1 MAEFKR
7 ILVCAPNITSGL
19 PQALILLFCALLSP
33 AFSFSQSPELISKIE
48 ILYENRFSQ
57 SLEDVSLLFE
67 QWDKIPVTDSGE
79 VTATLS
85 RAGFQLYWIF
95 IQKRDFEQLL
105 PVCES
110 VISRMRPFQDQF
122 QTEWWTWH
130 GRIAESYTYLK
141 KNRQSQHAWAS
152 LQDTLLGQ
160 RPQDSLFIGEVYLQ
174 MAKQAYH
181 QGWYEEGLSY
191 ANSGVIY
198 LKAFDDADM
207 YASLLLTIGRI
218 YNQQGEYIQA
228 ITHFRRAIDIL
239 ETIPP
244 SDKDPAALTLPY
256 TEVARAYNAQGK
268 PGLGIE
274 FYEKAQSVMTYPT
287 VTYAD
292 QINILGNMVGLYRK
306 DSPEMALHCLGLA
319 QKKYDQSVSLGQPV
333 AANTLLM
340 LNIRKGRILYEVGKW
355 EESEVILT
363 ASLQKALNEKQL
375 FPALFAANVLVTKS
389 LAQGLPEVALQWW
402 QAGYN
407 VLQGEFTLDSTG
419 WENPLDPTVFS
430 ASTNIVSF
438 LLYRSRALISLEES
452 GKYPQIP
459 LWTLA
464 EDAALLGQELLLEIR
479 RNNQERSQDFNNTY
493 QRLQG
498 IRLDILSRQNEPE
511 TFGSMFQLMDRSK
524 VIGLQED
531 WLYEQRKQAGE
542 LPLACRNRLEQLE
555 REVVEL
561 EAMIFDNELVAN
573 KDSLAFQRAYDGKTL
588 LVEKRR
594 ALRLLED
601 SVTSQFPAFALSDH
615 EYPFIPIEEI
625 RRRLLPK
632 GKAILS
638 FFYSPEYLFGCLV
651 TSDTIAINKWPVTD
665 SFFLSLQNVIAAN
678 RNPQFS
684 RDAIL
689 ASHRLYKLLFDTFES
704 ALTSEVS
711 GLLIIPDGPLVDLPF
726 EALVVDPKQARRPR
740 YLLDRFEVSYWLS
753 ARSRWLLEEN
763 NEENSLIKDGNLA
776 SFAPQYPAGG
786 EQLAMMMENDSVVSR
801 LVRSGEFELPGAMKE
816 ATVIA
821 NLWNGQVYKGAGVTE
836 EEFLR
841 EAANFSILH
850 LAMHALVEEEK
861 EDFSR
866 LLFAPSETEGRGFL
880 SALEISDMDLPAD
893 LVVLSACN
901 TGRGEWRAG
910 EGVFHLGRAFRM
922 AGVRSLVLSLWQV
935 PDQATS
941 QLMPRFYEGLKEG
954 MTKSN
959 ALRKAKLAYLDEA
972 DPVMS
977 SPYFWA
983 GFVLIGDESALPPP
997 ETNYPFWISIGLLSM
1012 LVVFLGIYLRR
1023 RLG

>member
-7 ILVCAPNITSGL
+7 ILVCTPNATSGL
-19 PQALILLFCALLSP
+19 SQALILFICALLGPVSC
-33 AFSFSQSPELISKIE
+33 FSQSSTTIHKIE
-48 ILYENRFSQ
+48 SLFENRFNQ
-57 SLEDVSLLFE
+57 SLEEVSLLRE
-67 QWDKIPVTDSGE
+67 EWETLPVSDSAE
-79 VTATLS
+79 AAAILS
-85 RAGFQLYWIF
+85 KAGFQLYWIF
-95 IQKRDFEQLL
+95 IQKREFDQLI
-105 PVCES
+105 PVCNS
-110 VISRMRPFQDQF
+110 VIRRMQPYQSQF
-122 QTEWWTWH
+122 LTEWWTWH
-130 GRIAESYTYLK
+130 GRIAESYNYLGESEK
-141 KNRQSQHAWAS
+141 SRDAWAS
-152 LQDTLLGQ
+152 LQDTLLVQ
-160 RPQDSLFIGEVYLQ
+160 QPQDSLFIGEVYLQ

-181 QGWYEEGLSY
+181 EKWFEEGLAS
-191 ANSGVIY
+191 ASKGVIF
-198 LKAFDDADM
+198 LKSFDDADM

-218 YNQQGEYIQA
+218 YNQQGDYIQA

-256 TEVARAYNAQGK
+256 TEVAQAYNAQGK

-274 FYEKAQSVMTYPT
+274 FYEKAQSVMAYPT

-306 DSPEMALHCLGLA
+306 DTPEKALHCLRLA
-319 QKKYDQSVSLGQPV
+319 QEKYEQSVSLGQPV
-333 AANTLLM
+333 SANTLLM
-340 LNIRKGRILYEVGKW
+340 LNIRKGRILYEMERW
-355 EESEVILT
+355 EESEKVLS
-363 ASLQKALNEKQL
+363 ASLKEAIDSKQT

-389 LAQGLPEVALQWW
+389 LAEGQPEKALQWW
-402 QAGYN
+402 QVGYRA
-407 VLQGEFTLDSTG
+407 LKGDFTLDATG
-419 WENPLDPTVFS
+419 WDHSLDPTTFS
-430 ASTNIVSF
+430 PSVNMVAF
-438 LLYRSRALISLEES
+438 LLYRSRALISLEEA

-479 RNNQERSQDFNNTY
+479 RNNQERSQGFNDTY

-498 IRLDILSRQNEPE
+498 IRLDILSRKNDPE
-511 TFGSMFQLMDRSK
+511 TFDNIFQLMDRSK

-531 WLYEQRKQAGE
+531 WLYEQRKQAGD
-542 LPLACRNRLEQLE
+542 LPLAVRNRVEQLE

-561 EAMIFDNELVAN
+561 EAMIFDNELIGD
-573 KDSLAFQRAYDGKTL
+573 KDSLAFQRAYEGKTI

-594 ALRLLED
+594 ALGLLED
-601 SVTSQFPAFALSDH
+601 SVSSLFPAFALGDH
-615 EYPFIPIEEI
+615 DYPFVSVEGL
-625 RRRLLPK
+625 RGALLPRE
-632 GKAILS
+632 KAILS
-638 FFYSPEYLFGCLV
+638 FFYSPEYLFGCLM
-651 TSDTIAINKWPVTD
+651 TNDTIIIHKWAVTD
-665 SFFLSLQNVIAAN
+665 SLLFLMQEVINAN

-684 RDAIL
+684 AEAIQ
-689 ASHRLYKLLFDTFES
+689 ASYRLYKLLFEAFEP
-704 ALTSEVS
+704 ALTPEFS

-726 EALVVDPKQARRPR
+726 EALVRDPDREKRPG
-740 YLLDRFEVSYWLS
+740 YLLDRFEISYWLS
-753 ARSRWLLEEN
+753 ARSRWLLEETD
-763 NEENSLIKDGNLA
+763 EENSILANGNLA
-776 SFAPQYPAGG
+776 SFAPQYPTGG

-801 LVRSGEFELPGAMKE
+801 LVRNGEFELPGAMKE

-821 NLWNGQVYKGAGVTE
+821 DMWNGQVYKGAGVTE
-836 EEFLR
+836 EEFLK

-850 LAMHALVEEEK
+850 LAMHALVEEEQ

-880 SALEISDMDLPAD
+880 SALEISDMELPAD

-941 QLMPRFYEGLKEG
+941 RLMPRFYEGLKEG
-954 MTKSN
+954 MTKST

-972 DPVMS
+972 DPAMS

-983 GFVLIGDESALPPP
+983 GFVLIGDDSALPPP
-997 ETNYPFWISIGLLSM
+997 DTNYPFWISIGLLSL
-1012 LVVFLGIYLRR
+1012 LVIFIGIYLRR